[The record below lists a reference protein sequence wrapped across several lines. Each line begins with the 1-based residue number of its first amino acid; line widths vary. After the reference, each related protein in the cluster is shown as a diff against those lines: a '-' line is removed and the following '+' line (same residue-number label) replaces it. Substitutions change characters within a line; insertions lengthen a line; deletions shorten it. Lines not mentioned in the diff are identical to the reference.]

1 MSNKPYIGS
10 VCKVYSII
18 CLVIVSINFMLFTL
32 SPIKVFTDIIG
43 QKLCDIL
50 SPVCISRSI
59 FLILILLQVWIKTFV
74 LIYQK
79 FLFFWSYSSFAHLQF
94 LCFYILFNLI
104 WFQVDININFIQKLL
119 YFRIRLATFR
129 TVAFVYRYLGWITI
143 VLWSLCIIHIH
154 FV

>member
-10 VCKVYSII
+10 FCKVYSII
-18 CLVIVSINFMLFTL
+18 CLVNVSINFMLFTL

-129 TVAFVYRYLGWITI
+129 TVAFVNRYLGWITI
-143 VLWSLCIIHIH
+143 VLWSLCIINIH